1 VSIANTAIVG
11 AIWNVASRLGARV
24 VGLIATLVITRFI
37 SPEVMG
43 EVGVAIV
50 AVATAH
56 FASDLAF
63 GQYVVV
69 KSKDNQS
76 AVFHALIFTLIA
88 VGVVTL
94 ALLLLAGPVGELLGA
109 TEMERY
115 APVMAMAMV
124 FERIGRIPASIALRD
139 LRFKLFASVSAISE
153 LAYAAVAVIMA
164 ARGFGGD
171 SIVWANVAQWGL
183 WALWLGLAV
192 KPGLWLKPFAI
203 TLRETKK
210 LLNFGVPIALSNVA
224 HDASYNWDRL
234 IITHLFGARVHG
246 IYGLGK
252 RLSAVPADNVGDA
265 VSDVLIPSFVRMG
278 PEESRKAVVRACH
291 LVAIIVY
298 PMAAGLAAVS
308 PTLVHTLFTPE
319 WYEIAMPLTILA
331 AVSLIDPLGD
341 TMTSYLKARDMPWS
355 VMLVQVSFLAVLLG
369 SIYVLGY
376 FFGLMGACL
385 GVGVGMFY
393 RAIAGLYIA
402 HLRDQVS
409 MTAMLFGL
417 VRVAL
422 AAGVM
427 ALSVVAVREAFTGAL
442 ESVHLAL
449 AIEIAVGAVSYP
461 IAAFALAGPIA
472 REVVRWIRAK
482 RAGADPSSLLEE

>member
-1 VSIANTAIVG
+1 MSIANTAIVG

-24 VGLIATLVITRFI
+24 IGLVATLVITRFI

-69 KSKDNQS
+69 KSKDNPK
-76 AVFHALIFTLIA
+76 AVFHALVFTLL
-88 VGVVTL
+88 GVTFVTTI
-94 ALLLLAGPVGELLGA
+94 LLVLAGPVGELLGA
-109 TEMERY
+109 KEMERY

-139 LRFKLFASVSAISE
+139 LRFKLFATVSAVSE
-153 LAYAAVAVIMA
+153 LAYAAVAVLMA
-164 ARGFGGD
+164 AKGFGGD

-183 WALWLGLAV
+183 WAVWLGLSV

-203 TLRETKK
+203 TLKETKK

-224 HDASYNWDRL
+224 HDASNNWDRL

-265 VSDVLIPSFVRMG
+265 VADVLIPSFVRMG
-278 PEESRKAVVRACH
+278 PEEARKAVVRACH

-308 PTLVHTLFTPE
+308 PSLVQTLFTPE
-319 WYEIAMPLTILA
+319 WYEIALPLTILA
-331 AVSLIDPLGD
+331 SVSLIDPMGD
-341 TMTSYLKARDMPWS
+341 TMTSYLKARDMAWS
-355 VMLVQVSFLAVLLG
+355 VMFVQVSFLAVLLG

-376 FFGLMGACL
+376 FFGLMGACA

-393 RAIAGLYIA
+393 RAMAGLYIA

-409 MTAMLFGL
+409 MSDMMLGL
-417 VRVAL
+417 TRVAL

-427 ALSVVAVREAFTGAL
+427 AMSVVGIRSVLTGDL
-442 ESVHLAL
+442 SSVHLAL
-449 AIEIAVGAVSYP
+449 AIEIAVGAITYP

-472 REVVRWIRAK
+472 KDVVKWVRAK
-482 RAGADPSSLLEE
+482 RAGSESETEVSD